1 MSEQTKSKWPIGTYV
16 CDLTFSFE
24 RFAFYVAKWLLAIFV
39 AAEAAKGGLGL
50 SSKEG
55 AVMNSYLVAFT
66 YIAPVIGGYIAD
78 YWVSP
83 RLCVTIG
90 TILMGL
96 GYLCA
101 WKANGLGMLW
111 AMIILESVGTGL
123 FKGNVSGVNGRLFG
137 EDQKDQMDSV
147 FSIQYSFV
155 NIGSF
160 LGTTIMGALAG
171 KALGYRTVFL
181 ICGIFLFI
189 DCIWWTFVGNAT
201 FGDAGK
207 KPFKKDN
214 RTKDAAKA
222 KKEESAPL
230 TKVEKQRVAAIL
242 IVTLFSG
249 VFWFVWYLVYM
260 PVYYHFGPV
269 SEAGAGAANWAL
281 GSFTIPTA
289 WFDSLNA
296 LLCIVLGPTL
306 AAVWAKRAAR
316 PQGETLDM
324 FKKTALGMLFMGACV
339 VAMVVADIIRGEGTC
354 SILWIILVGI
364 LMSLGE
370 MLFSPLGNSFINKLS
385 PKRLLGT
392 LLGVWPLP
400 IFIVGLTY
408 GHVFNWLCTLPFKLA
423 YGGVAAVVIIF
434 GVILWA
440 MSGKLNELSN
450 EDAE

>member
-24 RFAFYVAKWLLAIFV
+24 RFAYYVAKWLLAIFV

-50 SSKEG
+50 TSAEG

-66 YIAPVIGGYIAD
+66 YITPIIGGYIAD

-83 RLCVTIG
+83 RLLVPLG
-90 TILMGL
+90 SILMGL

-111 AMIILESVGTGL
+111 VMIILVSIGTGC
-123 FKGNVSGVNGRLFG
+123 FKGNVSGVNGRLFP
-137 EDQKDQMDSV
+137 EDQKAQMDSV
-147 FSIQYSFV
+147 FSVQYSFV

-171 KALGYRTVFL
+171 TVLGYRAVFL
-181 ICGIFLFI
+181 VCAIMLFI
-189 DCIWWTFVGNAT
+189 DAIWWIVVGNAT

-230 TKVEKQRVAAIL
+230 TKAEKQRVAAIL
-242 IVTLFSG
+242 IVTIFSF
-249 VFWFVWYLVYM
+249 VFWFVWYLTYM

-296 LLCIVLGPTL
+296 LCCIVLGPIL
-306 AAVWAKRAAR
+306 AGVWNKLAQR
-316 PQGETLDM
+316 PQGDMNM
-324 FKKTALGMLFMGACV
+324 FKKTALGMILLGLCV
-339 VAMVVADIIRGEGTC
+339 AAMVIADIIRGDGTC
-354 SILWIILVGI
+354 SILWIVLVGV

-370 MLFSPLGNSFINKLS
+370 MVFSPLGNSFINKLS

-400 IFIVGLTY
+400 IFFVGLTY
-408 GHVFNWLCTLPFKLA
+408 GHVYNWLDTKPFA
-423 YGGVAAVVIIF
+423 PAFGGVAIVVLAC

-440 MSGKLNELSN
+440 LSNKFNELCN
-450 EDAE
+450 ENEE